1 MQIQHMFVW
10 AEDDMTLTV

>member
-1 MQIQHMFVW
+1 MQMQHMFVW